1 MIISIITICLNDLTG
16 LRKTYESV
24 VSQKCDDYEHIIV
37 DGNSTDGTKDYLN
50 SIENSRVIWKS
61 EPDKGRSDAF
71 NKGIKMASGE
81 YIICLNAGDYFY
93 GEDVIG
99 DMIKDCANSNVDAL
113 CYAVERKDGIVM
125 RCRDENFWKEGLQAH
140 QGLVLSRKVYEE
152 LGGYNLIL
160 RNRMDYDLFLRL
172 AHYDV
177 SHVLIDRIITIF
189 DTNGISSYDKR
200 NALLEGISL
209 KLQYDKTLSEDEK
222 HFITHFAS
230 GKVDSDAKG
239 DNMQK
244 KYALLYNWM
253 LEIMDG
259 LEISNSL
266 IGRGITSIS
275 IYGAGQLGSLLF
287 KNLSNSNVKIKEIVD
302 RKQGI
307 TIWGRKSIA
316 LNEMSCDVDAVI
328 VTVID
333 DYEDIRKKLLDKFH
347 DIRVIALKDLV
358 AGKQNG

>member
-1 MIISIITICLNDLTG
+1 MNAL
-16 LRKTYESV
+16 
-24 VSQKCDDYEHIIV
+24 
-37 DGNSTDGTKDYLN
+37 
-50 SIENSRVIWKS
+50 
-61 EPDKGRSDAF
+61 
-71 NKGIKMASGE
+71 ASSG
-81 YIICLNAGDYFY
+81 
-93 GEDVIG
+93 V
-99 DMIKDCANSNVDAL
+99 
-113 CYAVERKDGIVM
+113 VM